1 MAFKTVTLTPTLS
14 TDAYADGDV
23 LFNEEIMLP
32 ARGAKL
38 IGGWMID
45 QTNKLTAEKVSLFFF
60 GRNDNGFGTVNASAY
75 IIKANFR
82 TNQFQGAVNVAD
94 SAYSSLG
101 FSDIDNA
108 PTFRPFVIYNDADP
122 TTDGTND
129 AVDVYGPVLSSVET
143 GGKIYVSGII
153 HATDDTFA
161 AMAADEL
168 DFVFYFEY

>member
-45 QTNKLTAEKVSLFFF
+45 QANKLNGEKVSLFFF
-60 GRNDNGFGTVNASAY
+60 GKNENAFGAVNATANIS
-75 IIKANFR
+75 KANFR

-101 FSDIDNA
+101 FSEIDNS
-108 PTFRPFVIYNDADP
+108 PTFRPLVIYNAADP
-122 TTDGTND
+122 ETDGTDD
-129 AVDVYGPVLSSVET
+129 ALDVYGPVLSSVET
-143 GGKIYVSGII
+143 GGKIYVSGVI
-153 HATDDTFA
+153 HAVSTAQAT
-161 AMAADEL
+161 AADEL

>member
-45 QTNKLTAEKVSLFFF
+45 QTNKLNAEKVSLFFF
-60 GRNDNGFGTVNASAY
+60 GRNENEDFGTVNATAG
-75 IIKANFR
+75 ITKANLR

-94 SAYSSLG
+94 SAFSTLG
-101 FSDIDNA
+101 FSEIDNA
-108 PTFRPFVIYNDADP
+108 PTFRPFVIYNAADP
-122 TTDGTND
+122 ETDGTDD
-129 AVDVYGPVLSSVET
+129 ALDVYGPVLSSVET
-143 GGKIYVSGII
+143 GGKIYVSGLN
-153 HATDDTFA
+153 T
-161 AMAADEL
+161 L
-168 DFVFYFEY
+168 

>member
-45 QTNKLTAEKVSLFFF
+45 QTNKLAGERLSLLFF
-60 GRNDNGFGTVNASAY
+60 GRNENAFGTVNATADIS
-75 IIKANFR
+75 KANLR
-82 TNQFQGAVNVAD
+82 TNQFQGAVKVAN
-94 SAYSSLG
+94 SAYDSHG
-101 FSDIDNA
+101 FSEIDNA
-108 PTFRPFVIYNDADP
+108 PTFRPLVIYNAADVEV
-122 TTDGTND
+122 DGTD
-129 AVDVYGPVLSSVET
+129 DSLDVYGPVLSSVET
-143 GGKIYVSGII
+143 GGKIYVSGVI
-153 HATDDTFA
+153 HAVSTAA